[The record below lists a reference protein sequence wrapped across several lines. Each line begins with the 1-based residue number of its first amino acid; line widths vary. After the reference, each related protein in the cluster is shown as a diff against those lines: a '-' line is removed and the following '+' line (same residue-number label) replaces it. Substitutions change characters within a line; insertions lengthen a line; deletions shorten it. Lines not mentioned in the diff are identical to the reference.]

1 MERADRAVPAFGQ
14 SPRGVAVI
22 PVKGGEQHTDEHEES
37 KWDRQM
43 GTLKQNFGPSSVVAL
58 ISGVLS
64 AIAVVITILV
74 AVGSPFAKQV
84 ETNTVVTGLERAVRE
99 QKDEQAK
106 ARAADK
112 EEQARALADGVA
124 RIEALVARSIDLSQ
138 QNRDELRSI
147 RDSNERQIV
156 ALSTKVDQ
164 AQTKADS
171 AWNWMLELK
180 NRIGII
186 EAEATKR
193 K

>member
-1 MERADRAVPAFGQ
+1 MERVERDFSAFWNT
-14 SPRGVAVI
+14 PRNVAVI
-22 PVKGGEQHTDEHEES
+22 PLKDSPQDIDGES

-43 GTLKQNFGPSSVVAL
+43 RALKQNFGPASIVAL
-58 ISGVLS
+58 ISGALS

-84 ETNTVVTGLERAVRE
+84 ETNTVVKGLETTVRE
-99 QKDEQAK
+99 QKEEQAK
-106 ARAADK
+106 ALIAAK
-112 EEQARALADGVA
+112 EEQARALSDGVA

-138 QNRDELRSI
+138 QNRDELRAL
-147 RDSNERQIV
+147 RDSHERQSV
-156 ALSTKVDQ
+156 ALSTKIDS

-186 EAEATKR
+186 EAEAVK
-193 K
+193 KK